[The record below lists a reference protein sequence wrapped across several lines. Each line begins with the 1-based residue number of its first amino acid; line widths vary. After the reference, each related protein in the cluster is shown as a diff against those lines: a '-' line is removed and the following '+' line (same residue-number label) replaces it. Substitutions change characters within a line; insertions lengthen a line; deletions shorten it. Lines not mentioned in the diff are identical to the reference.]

1 MTTQLWAKGG
11 LADRLVA
18 TCRPSWS
25 AYVDHAFVRRL
36 GDGTLP
42 IGSFRHYLKQDYL
55 FLLHY
60 ARAWALAVYKSS
72 TLAEMRK
79 SNASVKA
86 ILDRE
91 TGLHIEFC
99 RSWGLSEADIEATP
113 EDGATMAYTR
123 YVLEKG
129 MQGDL
134 LDLVVAL
141 APCAMGYAEIGRRL
155 AASDISAN
163 PYRAWIETYGSEDF
177 AKVARGTAD
186 EVDRLWK
193 VRANEGR
200 FDDLVKTFDRA
211 TRLEAAFWQMGL
223 DAP

>member
-1 MTTQLWAKGG
+1 VTTELWVKGG
-11 LADRLVA
+11 LSDRLVA
-18 TCRPSWS
+18 ACGPSWKI
-25 AYVDHAFVRRL
+25 YVDHAFVRAL
-36 GDGTLP
+36 GQGSLP
-42 IGSFRHYLKQDYL
+42 VASFKHYLKQDYL
-55 FLLHY
+55 FLMHY

-99 RSWGLSEADIEATP
+99 RSWGLGEADIEATP
-113 EDGATMAYTR
+113 EDDATMAYTR

-141 APCAMGYAEIGRRL
+141 APCALGYAAIGRRL
-155 AASDISAN
+155 AGVDNSAN
-163 PYRAWIETYGSEDF
+163 PFRAWIETYGSEDF

-200 FDDLVKTFDRA
+200 FDDLVKTFDKA
-211 TRLEAAFWQMGL
+211 CRLEAAFWQMGL
-223 DAP
+223 DAS

>member
-1 MTTQLWAKGG
+1 MTTALWAKGG
-11 LADRLVA
+11 LCDRLVA
-18 TCRPSWS
+18 ACGPSWR

-42 IGSFRHYLKQDYL
+42 AGAFRHYLRQDYL

-91 TGLHIEFC
+91 TGLHLDFC
-99 RSWGLSEADIEATP
+99 RSWGLSEADVEATP
-113 EDGATMAYTR
+113 EDDATMAYTR

-155 AASDISAN
+155 AASDNSKN

-177 AKVARGTAD
+177 AGVARGVAD

-200 FDDLVKTFDRA
+200 FDDLAKTFDRA

>member
-1 MTTQLWAKGG
+1 MTTRLWAKGG
-11 LADRLVA
+11 LADRLVVA
-18 TCRPSWS
+18 CAPSWS

-113 EDGATMAYTR
+113 EDDATMAYTR

-155 AASDISAN
+155 AALDNSAN
-163 PYRAWIETYGSEDF
+163 PYRPWIETYGSDEF

>member
-1 MTTQLWAKGG
+1 MTSALRVKDG

-18 TCRPSWS
+18 ACRPSWS
-25 AYVDHAFVRRL
+25 AYVDHAFVRQL
-36 GDGTLP
+36 GDGSLP
-42 IGSFRHYLKQDYL
+42 VASFKHYLKQDYL
-55 FLLHY
+55 FLMHY

-99 RSWGLSEADIEATP
+99 RDWGLSEADIEATP
-113 EDGATMAYTR
+113 EADATMAYTR

-141 APCAMGYAEIGRRL
+141 APCALGYAEIGRHL
-155 AASDISAN
+155 AAADNAAN
-163 PYRAWIETYGSEDF
+163 PYRAWIETYGGEEF
-177 AKVARGTAD
+177 AMVARGVAD

-200 FDDLVKTFDRA
+200 FDDLVNTFDKA
-211 TRLEAAFWQMGL
+211 CRLEAAFWQMGL
-223 DAP
+223 DA